1 MKKHCVAALCCL
13 LLAGCTKP
21 VTRQVGEGQVAFACE
36 LLDAVGVTRSTTRPL
51 PEGSVPASSDLKLV
65 LSGTESEP
73 LPYETMAD
81 YDMPMLTA
89 GDYSARFTYGDPTA
103 EGAGKS
109 YFEGSCSFA
118 VVARKT
124 ITQPVT
130 VALANSLYTLSL
142 SEWFGNYYTDYD
154 LTVRTEAGLQTRYA
168 GQSSEAQESEPV
180 FVQAGTA
187 LYLSGTAVKT
197 NGVEVS
203 FPETLIGRTTARTWH
218 TLSIDAGSVGQTGLI
233 VSLDDMPVAI
243 EEIPVELN
251 PEA

>member
-73 LPYETMAD
+73 LTYETMAD

-103 EGAGKS
+103 EGAGKG

-124 ITQPVT
+124 ITQ
-130 VALANSLYTLSL
+130 
-142 SEWFGNYYTDYD
+142 
-154 LTVRTEAGLQTRYA
+154 AGDGCA
-168 GQSSEAQESEPV
+168 GQFALYAEPV
-180 FVQAGTA
+180 GVVRQLLYRLRPDGAHRGGSPDPLLPSSRPRRRSPSRSSCRQA
-187 LYLSGTAVKT
+187 
-197 NGVEVS
+197 
-203 FPETLIGRTTARTWH
+203 PP
-218 TLSIDAGSVGQTGLI
+218 SI
-233 VSLDDMPVAI
+233 
-243 EEIPVELN
+243 
-251 PEA
+251 